1 LSTSEA
7 GPSAVSPRSFSE
19 AAAVMASAGTQG
31 RPVRIMGGGTKLS
44 WGGLPTT
51 DATGVL
57 WVKTSELSRV
67 VIHEASQTA
76 TVNAGTTMLRAQSVL
91 ARSGL
96 MIACDPQL
104 GLGPAPEATVG
115 GVVATA
121 DAGPLSH
128 GYGPVREQI
137 VAVTVALSDGS
148 IVHGDLRSGPS
159 EGGYELTR
167 LLTGSFGTLGLILA
181 VEVQLRPLPT
191 VTATAVGSSH
201 DAHQI
206 REAASHLAGTYPEL
220 QALDIAW
227 RDGRGGLLAQVAG
240 EHASELA
247 EEVAGAMRWS
257 GLEGVAASSSDS
269 TIWTRQ
275 RAGQRSADQAVL
287 RVQAR
292 PSALPQILDLAD
304 SANAIVVGRTA
315 LGISHLTLAVNQIA
329 TVRAGLPADACAVLL
344 DIPAR
349 ARGTVGPWGRT
360 DETSLLAMQH
370 LKTRFD
376 PAAICNPGV
385 FVGGI

>member
-1 LSTSEA
+1 VRA
-7 GPSAVSPRSFSE
+7 GPSE
-19 AAAVMASAGTQG
+19 
-31 RPVRIMGGGTKLS
+31 
-44 WGGLPTT
+44 
-51 DATGVL
+51 D
-57 WVKTSELSRV
+57 
-67 VIHEASQTA
+67 
-76 TVNAGTTMLRAQSVL
+76 
-91 ARSGL
+91 
-96 MIACDPQL
+96 
-104 GLGPAPEATVG
+104 
-115 GVVATA
+115 
-121 DAGPLSH
+121 
-128 GYGPVREQI
+128 
-137 VAVTVALSDGS
+137 
-148 IVHGDLRSGPS
+148 
-159 EGGYELTR
+159 GYELTR

-206 REAASHLAGTYPEL
+206 REAASHLAGTYPDL

-349 ARGTVGPWGRT
+349 ARGTVEPWGPT
-360 DETSLLAMQH
+360 DETSLLAMRH